1 LSKTSTIQQ
10 LKPQQLKMTNE
21 QIAQDLVAQFG
32 EEKIYGITENYGLLN
47 VTTDTET
54 IIPLMHYLYQ
64 HPTFKFQ
71 FLTDLGGIQFPQV
84 PSHEF
89 GVIYHLHSLENNVRL
104 IIKLY
109 VSRENIAVPTLTGL
123 YACAN
128 WMEREAFD
136 FYGITFTGHP
146 KMERILNVEDMD
158 YHPMRKEYPLE
169 DATREDKIDALFGR

>member
-1 LSKTSTIQQ
+1 MS
-10 LKPQQLKMTNE
+10 NE

-32 EEKIYGITENYGLLN
+32 EERIYGIVENYELLN
-47 VTTDTET
+47 VTTTTET

-71 FLTDLGGIQFPQV
+71 FLTDLAGIHFPQV

-109 VSRENIAVPTLTGL
+109 VTRENIAVPTLTGL
-123 YACAN
+123 YASAN

-146 KMERILNVEDMD
+146 KMERILNMDDMD
-158 YHPMRKEYPLE
+158 YYPMRKEYPLE